1 MEKFKLEQQLKNLE
15 NLVEGMEKGT
25 LSLEDSMRNYEAGL
39 KIIQQCQKE
48 LNQAEQKIKILQQNQ
63 EVEFNLK

>member
-25 LSLEDSMRNYEAGL
+25 LSLEDSMKNYEAGL